1 MPKRYQHKDVWL
13 SKGMR
18 QVACR
23 FMLIALPFPDGNL
36 PAAVAILDH
45 SDTFLAEKKTKIG
58 CFKKQK

>member
-1 MPKRYQHKDVWL
+1 MRKQQLRKDVSL

-23 FMLIALPFPDGNL
+23 FMLTALPFPDGNL

-45 SDTFLAEKKTKIG
+45 SDTFLEEKKTKIG